1 MAAVGSCE
9 AQCEGH
15 GGVHYEERAS
25 ARSLYRAD
33 EGQSET
39 ASGSEAE
46 GGEDCEDACAS
57 FLRASFGSPDVCG
70 SRDEASSRDSSWVLI
85 AGEAE
90 GPRCEIV
97 AAGASNAAAGSE
109 DDAKAAGEA
118 TSDPSGWVASPTT
131 RQYER

>member
-1 MAAVGSCE
+1 MAAVDSCE
-9 AQCEGH
+9 AQGEDH

-25 ARSLYRAD
+25 ARSLRAD

-39 ASGSEAE
+39 ASGSEGE
-46 GGEDCEDACAS
+46 GEDCEEACAS
-57 FLRASFGSPDVCG
+57 FLRASFGSPDVCA

-90 GPRCEIV
+90 GPPCDIV
-97 AAGASNAAAGSE
+97 AAGASHAAAGFE
-109 DDAKAAGEA
+109 DDAKAAVEA